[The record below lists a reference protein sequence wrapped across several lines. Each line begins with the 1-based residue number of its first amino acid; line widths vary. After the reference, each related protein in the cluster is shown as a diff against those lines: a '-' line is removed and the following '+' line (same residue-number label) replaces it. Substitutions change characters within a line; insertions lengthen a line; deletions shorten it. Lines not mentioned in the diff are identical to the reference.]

1 MSLFLARREP
11 KALTWGIYHW
21 MISSWYYGN
30 KNIFQWCQH
39 RFADKLKKRFVDGQF
54 NSLIACHLIAWM
66 VALALRYFYFA
77 QEMSFFRNALASNV
91 HILIPFKEK
100 RSRRLTLT
108 YLQSGGGKM
117 SFRTHAQRLIS
128 DTAAILCTSGSSHWD
143 QTSIDSDIMSVHWG
157 INISVNWTTQPKSIT
172 TWWRAPAW
180 RRSITSTWGWGSCR
194 ENRTW
199 SAQYTSF
206 LT

>member
-66 VALALRYFYFA
+66 VGFTLFLFRTGNVIFQERPRLKCSYFDTF
-77 QEMSFFRNALASNV
+77 QR
-91 HILIPFKEK
+91 K

-194 ENRTW
+194 ENRTS